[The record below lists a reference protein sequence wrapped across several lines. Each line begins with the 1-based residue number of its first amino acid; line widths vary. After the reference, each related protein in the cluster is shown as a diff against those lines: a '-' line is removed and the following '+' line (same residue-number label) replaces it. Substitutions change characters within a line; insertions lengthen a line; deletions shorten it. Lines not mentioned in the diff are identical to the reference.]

1 MEKHRRNITV
11 YIVIFLTGLIFSA
24 SVATMCISEKFNLNK
39 FYDVGDICE
48 VLYSN
53 LLVSGTDWVYDAN
66 EWRSEISSENAAF
79 SFGLM
84 QPDCEW
90 KYMKVQLGNMNVP
103 EVKWHF
109 YFYNSAYEVTGE
121 QEVILTDGENLYELD
136 AGKFS
141 FVNITA
147 EGQTGTKFC
156 LERVN
161 FYENEP
167 VFEMGKYIAYMM
179 LFLGIYFIVVFL
191 LWKIFS
197 KKISGINV
205 YAPVCLLEDCYIEIG
220 KVLHKIMPFTFS
232 MPENIL
238 SRIRTIL
245 WLCMFIFMTVIDDT
259 SNYKKVGYN
268 YLLIVCSFILLLLA
282 AFMMK
287 KPLRR
292 LYWKN
297 KMVLCWFILWIMA
310 SVSDLFVYKDF
321 HYTGYIMIFV
331 IGFFA
336 FVWGNMKHRT
346 QVIWEMINAI
356 RLSFLLACVFCVL
369 FRPLI
374 DGIRYSG
381 INNNPIPF
389 AIYLNMVIISFCASL
404 LKRQKI
410 KVKYYIW
417 KEIVDI
423 AAILAALYME
433 WRTQST
439 FSIILL
445 PLVLLAFFVKSIH
458 FDIRFKNRKFAG
470 CLLLIVLLAFPV
482 FLSVDWSLRNVA
494 VKYGTQIIFDNDLF
508 KDVAQN
514 YYLPG
519 TQVVYASGTEKSRI
533 AEKLGSSKNLDQ
545 LTSGRTQYY
554 KVYLRNMNLL
564 GHSGS
569 AYFYGAK
576 HQAHNALIMIAY
588 RYGVF
593 VVIPYFMLMVYFF
606 ASAVKALWKNQE
618 KIAFWFLFVISW
630 CVGIMMMCDNV
641 EQPFRWICWVVY
653 FVGMGYFFSERSID
667 NELE

>member
-1 MEKHRRNITV
+1 M
-11 YIVIFLTGLIFSA
+11 
-24 SVATMCISEKFNLNK
+24 
-39 FYDVGDICE
+39 
-48 VLYSN
+48 
-53 LLVSGTDWVYDAN
+53 
-66 EWRSEISSENAAF
+66 
-79 SFGLM
+79 
-84 QPDCEW
+84 
-90 KYMKVQLGNMNVP
+90 
-103 EVKWHF
+103 
-109 YFYNSAYEVTGE
+109 
-121 QEVILTDGENLYELD
+121 
-136 AGKFS
+136 
-141 FVNITA
+141 
-147 EGQTGTKFC
+147 
-156 LERVN
+156 
-161 FYENEP
+161 
-167 VFEMGKYIAYMM
+167 
-179 LFLGIYFIVVFL
+179 
-191 LWKIFS
+191 
-197 KKISGINV
+197 
-205 YAPVCLLEDCYIEIG
+205 
-220 KVLHKIMPFTFS
+220 
-232 MPENIL
+232 
-238 SRIRTIL
+238 
-245 WLCMFIFMTVIDDT
+245 
-259 SNYKKVGYN
+259 
-268 YLLIVCSFILLLLA
+268 
-282 AFMMK
+282 
-287 KPLRR
+287 
-292 LYWKN
+292 
-297 KMVLCWFILWIMA
+297 
-310 SVSDLFVYKDF
+310 
-321 HYTGYIMIFV
+321 
-331 IGFFA
+331 
-336 FVWGNMKHRT
+336 
-346 QVIWEMINAI
+346 
-356 RLSFLLACVFCVL
+356 
-369 FRPLI
+369 
-374 DGIRYSG
+374 
-381 INNNPIPF
+381 
-389 AIYLNMVIISFCASL
+389 
-404 LKRQKI
+404 
-410 KVKYYIW
+410 
-417 KEIVDI
+417 DI